1 MLENST
7 RMSSLR
13 PTDAVLRL
21 LSQFGSAVSVR
32 AREQICVVKMKT
44 NLAAI
49 SRARSSRHSCSEKPF
64 IVCHSRTLEFSH
76 YPLSRARKT
85 GFGSG
90 GRNISGL
97 FCRLLGAVLSW
108 RCGDKRRGWHG
119 CTETKANIMALH
131 FQRPWSRN
139 DGSCGRLRSLDALN
153 PAAS

>member
-32 AREQICVVKMKT
+32 AREQICVVRMKT

-76 YPLSRARKT
+76 YPLSGARKT
-85 GFGSG
+85 GFGSD

-97 FCRLLGAVLSW
+97 FCRLLSAVLSW
-108 RCGDKRRGWHG
+108 RCGDKRHG
-119 CTETKANIMALH
+119 CTETNIMALQL
-131 FQRPWSRN
+131 QRRWSRN
-139 DGSCGRLRSLDALN
+139 DGRRGRLRTLDSPN

>member
-1 MLENST
+1 MDIYIFAIILQMLDNST

-32 AREQICVVKMKT
+32 ARLQICVVKMKT

-49 SRARSSRHSCSEKPF
+49 SRARSCRHSCSEKPF

-76 YPLSRARKT
+76 YPLSGVWKT

-90 GRNISGL
+90 GRNISGP

-108 RCGDKRRGWHG
+108 RCGDKRHG
-119 CTETKANIMALH
+119 CAETNIRHCSSEDTGAGMMV
-131 FQRPWSRN
+131 PVVV
-139 DGSCGRLRSLDALN
+139 
-153 PAAS
+153 

>member
-1 MLENST
+1 MDIYIFAIILQMLENST

-76 YPLSRARKT
+76 YPLSGARKT

-97 FCRLLGAVLSW
+97 FCRLPAGVLSW
-108 RCGDKRRGWHG
+108 RCGDKKRQKQTSWR
-119 CTETKANIMALH
+119 CTSKDTGAGMTV
-131 FQRPWSRN
+131 PVVV
-139 DGSCGRLRSLDALN
+139 
-153 PAAS
+153 